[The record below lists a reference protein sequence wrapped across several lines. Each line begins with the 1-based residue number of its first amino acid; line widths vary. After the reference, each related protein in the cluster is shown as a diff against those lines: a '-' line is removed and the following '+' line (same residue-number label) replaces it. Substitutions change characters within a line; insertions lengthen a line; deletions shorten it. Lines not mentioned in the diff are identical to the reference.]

1 MIMGGLSIVNPLN
14 DLFRQR
20 IGLSKEDVITFG
32 TLGQLLE
39 RIAITIPFENLNVIA
54 KTPININ
61 EDNLVNK
68 ILVRNEGGLCYELNT
83 ILYYFLRENGFDV
96 QIARAIVYDQHAG
109 RFAAIGRT
117 HVIVLLEQ
125 DQQAYVVDT
134 GFGGNLPLRPVPLS
148 GETVSS
154 YNGEFRISELNSEHG
169 NYMMEMK
176 LKHKDTEWKNGY
188 AFFSHQPIKDISEMN
203 EVQKLINESP
213 LSSLNK
219 APLITRLT
227 EDGNITLTDTTLTKW
242 ENGNL
247 TKQNIQPDQF
257 TQLAHQH
264 FNIKPKH

>member
-1 MIMGGLSIVNPLN
+1 VNPLN
-14 DLFRQR
+14 DLFRKR
-20 IGLSKEDVITFG
+20 IGLSKEAMMSFETV
-32 TLGQLLE
+32 GQLLE
-39 RIAITIPFENLNVIA
+39 RIAITIPFENLKVIA
-54 KTPININ
+54 KTPADIN
-61 EDNLVNK
+61 EENLINK

-83 ILYYFLRENGFDV
+83 ILYYFLWENGFDV
-96 QIARAIVYDQHAG
+96 QIARTIVYDQHAG

-117 HVIVLLEQ
+117 HVIVLLKHEGQ
-125 DQQAYVVDT
+125 LYVVDT

-148 GETVSS
+148 GETVISF
-154 YNGEFRISELNSEHG
+154 NGEFRVREIASEHG

-188 AFFSHQPIKDISEMN
+188 AFSSHQPIKDISEMN

-247 TKQNIQPDQF
+247 TKQDIQPNQF
-257 TQLAHQH
+257 NQLAQQH